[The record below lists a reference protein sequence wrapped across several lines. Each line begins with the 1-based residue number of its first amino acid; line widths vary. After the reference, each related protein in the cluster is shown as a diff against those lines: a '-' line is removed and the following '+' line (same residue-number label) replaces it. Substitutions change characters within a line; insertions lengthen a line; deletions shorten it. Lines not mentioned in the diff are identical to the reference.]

1 MNPPETREQR
11 LEAKRTK
18 MPLALADLH
27 WHLEDE
33 LTWMHVTWKEYLELF
48 AANDRRIDLIN
59 ATAPNFFV
67 HYEDMVWRDTM
78 LNLCRV
84 TDPPS
89 SVGKSNLTIRR
100 LAAAVDHAGLKTKV
114 CTEVEAAVKAT
125 EFARDWRNRRIAHR
139 SLDLV
144 LNPQLKPLANA
155 SRRQVEDAF
164 TAIEIPMNSIGTHYE
179 GVHHDFAGVITAF
192 SGSKALVYFLSSG
205 LEADQVRKGAGTSWS
220 PPHW

>member
-1 MNPPETREQR
+1 MSPPETREQR
-11 LEAKRTK
+11 LEAKRKK
-18 MPLALADLH
+18 MPLELADLH

-33 LTWMHVTWKEYLELF
+33 LTWMLVTWKEYRELF
-48 AANDRRIDLIN
+48 AANDRRIDLMN

-84 TDPPS
+84 TDSPRS
-89 SVGKSNLTIRR
+89 AGKRNLTIRR
-100 LAAAVDHAGLKTKV
+100 LADAIDHAGLQTRV
-114 CTEVEAAVKAT
+114 YREVEAAVKTT

-144 LNPQLKPLANA
+144 LNPQPKPLANA
-155 SRRQVEDAF
+155 GRVQVEDALR
-164 TAIEIPMNSIGTHYE
+164 AIEIPMNSIGTHYE
-179 GVHHDFAGVITAF
+179 GVYHDFSGVVTAF

-205 LEADQVRKGAGTSWS
+205 LEADEVRKGADTSWR